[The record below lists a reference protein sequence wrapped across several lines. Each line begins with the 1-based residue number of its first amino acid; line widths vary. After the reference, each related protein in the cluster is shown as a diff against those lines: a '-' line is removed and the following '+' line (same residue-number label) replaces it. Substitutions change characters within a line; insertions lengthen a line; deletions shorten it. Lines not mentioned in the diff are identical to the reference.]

1 MHVRTKLNV
10 GVIEKERTSGNA
22 TDNFVNHQFS
32 FIQKLYVFSTSPLNL
47 AKGRIVLSWSNCC
60 TLRLI
65 CFRNT
70 EQGTNKR
77 KQFQQLRVPSSR
89 WILFISFRLTHFM
102 YPDLAKNQQE
112 SKIRLLKENWRR
124 MKFAR
129 NLFYQNS
136 ISSMNFSVDVR
147 WRRALE
153 QMLSQME
160 NTWNMQ
166 SGNFA
171 SCRQFLKAIGT
182 HKPWPT

>member
-1 MHVRTKLNV
+1 MLLKKR
-10 GVIEKERTSGNA
+10 ERQETPLIISWIINSR
-22 TDNFVNHQFS
+22 S
-32 FIQKLYVFSTSPLNL
+32 FKSCMCSPSRRSIWQKGESSW
-47 AKGRIVLSWSNCC
+47 ADRIVVHWDWSAFG
-60 TLRLI
+60 TL
-65 CFRNT
+65 NK
-70 EQGTNKR
+70 QGTNKR
-77 KQFQQLRVPSSR
+77 KQFQQLRLPSSR
-89 WILFISFRLTHFM
+89 WILFISLRFTHFI

-112 SKIRLLKENWRR
+112 SKIRLLKESWRR

-136 ISSMNFSVDVR
+136 IPSMNFSVDLR

-171 SCRQFLKAIGT
+171 SCRQFLKSYRYTQAMANVNG
-182 HKPWPT
+182 WAD